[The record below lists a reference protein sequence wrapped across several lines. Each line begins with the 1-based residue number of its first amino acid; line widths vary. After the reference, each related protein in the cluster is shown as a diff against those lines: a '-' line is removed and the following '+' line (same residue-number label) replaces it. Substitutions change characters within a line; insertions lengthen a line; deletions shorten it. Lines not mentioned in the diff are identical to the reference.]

1 MNNNFL
7 AHAIRDVF
15 QETDFTVIYGA
26 DIDLRETLAS
36 SEHAIG
42 AYILHTDR
50 DINYEHDYCYYW
62 EAGVNHPF
70 FTENSCD
77 LFISVNYDPSIFNEW
92 YDNIGLQL
100 CSVMKPGGLIFLINP
115 GKWASTLEDFF
126 IVREDLIKELSRFE
140 FLFDQEVF
148 VYENI

>member
-15 QETDFTVIYGA
+15 EQTNFTVIYGLNF
-26 DIDLRETLAS
+26 DLRNTLAS
-36 SEHAIG
+36 QEHGIG
-42 AYILHTDR
+42 AFILHTERNVEDTL
-50 DINYEHDYCYYW
+50 DYCHFW
-62 EAGVNHPF
+62 EAGINHPF
-70 FTENSCD
+70 FSADSVD
-77 LFISVNYDPSIFNEW
+77 LLISVDYAPAIDYERYDFMA
-92 YDNIGLQL
+92 LQL
-100 CSVMKPGGLIFLINP
+100 CSIMKPGGLMCLINP
-115 GKWASTLEDFF
+115 GDWASYLDDFF